1 MSTETQD
8 RRRRAPPGGRRLLA
22 ALAVAAAVVVVVVT
36 VLLLRDD
43 EPGPGP
49 LETYA
54 SDSLTF
60 PVYAGRTFTY
70 AQTVVINSGEK
81 PATLI
86 AATPFELSDG
96 LAVENTLVAGSRR
109 LRMGMAGD
117 RVFPPTFDKLTDL
130 RPLNGYQLA
139 PASTTDGR
147 RGVELVFA
155 LRAAEPGRYEFRGI
169 QLEYEIDGKRYREV
183 LPNAL
188 AACAARSR
196 LGAVKD
202 CREAE
207 RADPPKD

>member
-1 MSTETQD
+1 MTTEPAHE
-8 RRRRAPPGGRRLLA
+8 RRRAPPRARRLLA
-22 ALAVAAAVVVVVVT
+22 ALLAVAAAAVAAA
-36 VLLLRDD
+36 LLLGGDG

-70 AQTVVINSGEK
+70 AQTVVMNGGSK

-86 AATPFELSDG
+86 AATPLRPSDG
-96 LAVENTLVAGSRR
+96 LAVEKTLVAGSRR
-109 LRMGMAGD
+109 LRMGIAGD
-117 RVFPPTFDKLTDL
+117 RVFPPTFDRLTDL
-130 RPLNGYQLA
+130 RPLHGYRLA
-139 PASTTDGR
+139 PASTAAGR

-169 QLEYEIDGKRYREV
+169 QLDYEIDGKRYREV

-188 AACAARSR
+188 AACAAQTR

-202 CREAE
+202 CRQA
-207 RADPPKD
+207 AAVPPKD

>member
-1 MSTETQD
+1 M
-8 RRRRAPPGGRRLLA
+8 AGA
-22 ALAVAAAVVVVVVT
+22 AAVAAV
-36 VLLLRDD
+36 VLLGGDD

-54 SDSLTF
+54 PDSLTF

-70 AQTVVINSGEK
+70 AQTVVMNGGSK

-86 AATPFELSDG
+86 AATPYQLSDG
-96 LAVENTLVAGSRR
+96 LAVEKTLVAGSHR

-117 RVFPPTFDKLTDL
+117 RVFPPTFDRLTDV
-130 RPLNGYQLA
+130 RPLHGYRLE
-139 PASTTDGR
+139 PASTPDGR

-155 LRAAEPGRYEFRGI
+155 LRAAEPGRYEFRGT
-169 QLEYEIDGKRYREV
+169 QLDYEIDGKRYREV

-188 AACAARSR
+188 AACAARS

-202 CREAE
+202 CREAK
-207 RADPPKD
+207 AVAAPKD

>member
-1 MSTETQD
+1 MTTETAD
-8 RRRRAPPGGRRLLA
+8 RRRRAPPGVRWLLA
-22 ALAVAAAVVVVVVT
+22 ALVAAAAAAVAAA
-36 VLLLRDD
+36 LLLGGDG

-70 AQTVVINSGEK
+70 AQTVVINGGSN

-86 AATPFELSDG
+86 AATPLRPSDG
-96 LAVENTLVAGSRR
+96 LAVEKTLVAGSRR

-117 RVFPPTFDKLTDL
+117 RVFPPTFDRLTDL
-130 RPLNGYQLA
+130 RPLHGYRLT
-139 PASTTDGR
+139 PASTADGR

-169 QLEYEIDGKRYREV
+169 QLDYEIDGKRYREV

-188 AACAARSR
+188 AACAARAR

-202 CREAE
+202 CRQAD
-207 RADPPKD
+207 AVDPPKD